1 MAVYWLHFFYT
12 TWLIFGFW
20 IFFHVSV
27 FQTLWW
33 LRVYT
38 CGQNRRAKVR
48 IFFKFNYLN
57 FKQMITV
64 IILSRDVLYGWCT
77 KCRISHKRMYK
88 RIEGWVVSYSWVF
101 TWKWGKR
108 YCHGNLWW
116 SFHIHKLVCSPYNLE
131 ILFTSMFLK

>member
-1 MAVYWLHFFYT
+1 MWIMAVYWLHLFYT

-88 RIEGWVVSYSWVF
+88 RIEGWVVSYSWVLLENEGKDTVTGIYDGHF
-101 TWKWGKR
+101 T
-108 YCHGNLWW
+108 YIN
-116 SFHIHKLVCSPYNLE
+116 SFVLHI
-131 ILFTSMFLK
+131 I